1 MGDKQKRELTADNR
15 QFTFAAQPKFSM
27 DGAGDK
33 RQRKFAGVA
42 YSGDVVPGHWYWGN
56 VVFDLTTMSV
66 PDKLPALID
75 HSRSQ
80 RCGYVTASSIS
91 NEAGLTVSGNL
102 LSNEYGTAVATE
114 SDEGFPWQMSI
125 HIEPGSIEEVLQ
137 GSNTMVNGR
146 SFAGPITVF
155 KNSKIVEVS
164 FTATGWD
171 SNTSAA
177 AMSRGG
183 ESSPSSQG
191 ESTMDLKQL
200 QDRVAALEAE
210 NKSLQASK
218 DDLNKQLTDAND
230 KLTKFSNEARAGAVQ
245 QLFADIGREY
255 KADDAEAKAFSAM
268 PQEAFDATA
277 KVMREQFKKPAGAP
291 AAQAQTLFQH
301 TATAGGA
308 QATQTTQPAANPLLA
323 DAEKRA
329 TQFKRG

>member
-1 MGDKQKRELTADNR
+1 
-15 QFTFAAQPKFSM
+15 
-27 DGAGDK
+27 
-33 RQRKFAGVA
+33 
-42 YSGDVVPGHWYWGN
+42 
-56 VVFDLTTMSV
+56 
-66 PDKLPALID
+66 
-75 HSRSQ
+75 
-80 RCGYVTASSIS
+80 VTASSIS

-171 SNTSAA
+171 ANTSAA

-183 ESSPSSQG
+183 DITPSTQG
-191 ESTMDLKQL
+191 DSTMDLKQL
-200 QDRVAALEAE
+200 QDRVAVLEAD

-218 DDLNKQLTDAND
+218 DDLNNQLTDAND
-230 KLTKFSNEARAGAVQ
+230 KLTKFSSEARTGAVQ
-245 QLFADIGREY
+245 QLFTEIGREY
-255 KADDAEAKAFSAM
+255 KADDTEAKAFSAM
-268 PQEAFDATA
+268 PQDAFDATA
-277 KVMREQFKKPAGAP
+277 KVMREQFKKLPGASN
-291 AAQAQTLFQH
+291 AQASTLFQH
-301 TATAGGA
+301 TATGGGA
-308 QATQTTQPAANPLLA
+308 QAAQATQETANPLLA
-323 DAEKRA
+323 DAQKRA